1 LSKDGSTLD
10 AKLRNQSRGADHEA
24 GDHDLHELV
33 NFLWRRWK
41 FIVGVTALAALAGMV
56 FLARQTPAFTANAQ
70 ILLDSHQTKPFG
82 QDQIQFDLSN
92 DYSMIENQMAIIRSV
107 ALLRRVVER
116 ERLAADPEFGSAPR
130 GGSSLLSG
138 ISSIFFKYAPHV
150 SGSEPAKTVEQDSQA
165 SVVPIA
171 AMGTIGALQGALAVT
186 RVGQASLINVAFT
199 SVDPMKAA
207 RLANAVAD
215 AYVVDE
221 LDARLEAATRASN
234 WFNDRLVDLRSQ
246 LRESEEAVAKFRAE
260 NNLVQA
266 TANATLNQEQLGQL
280 NMGLVATRAE
290 TAEKK
295 AHFDLMRK
303 IESNG
308 GDIASLP
315 EVMNSD
321 AIGGLRKQAADLS
334 RQEAELLARYSAKHP
349 SVVNVHAQI
358 QDTRRQIAAEIQRI
372 ASKIEDEYQLAKAR
386 QDAAEKSLQEATGQM
401 GLDASKAIT
410 LRELERSAAVNKS
423 LFEDFL
429 QRSRVTKEEATFEE
443 HNSRVI
449 TPALPPGGPSAP
461 NKTRIMAI
469 ALVLGLMAGAGGAYA
484 LEWLNAGFTTPRE
497 VEDILGFPLLAS
509 ISRLFPR
516 DLTID
521 GAVAAITDYPMLRP
535 LSPFSEAVRSLRSGI
550 QMADVDHPPKVLQF
564 TSTVPGEGKTTLALA
579 LAASAAQAGARV
591 LFIDCDLRHPSSSRL
606 FGLQKEKGLV
616 DYLIGEAELQ
626 DIVHYREKV
635 CHWMLPAGGTTQN
648 PSDLLGSERMKKLVE
663 QFRAKFDLVVFD
675 TPPTGPV
682 IDPTVVARHLADKV
696 VYVVRWASTPR
707 GSVQRSVQQLS
718 GHAEIAGVVF
728 NYVDD
733 AQARKYG
740 GGTYSSYY
748 GGGHQYAEYYR
759 E

>member
-1 LSKDGSTLD
+1 MDPRPLS
-10 AKLRNQSRGADHEA
+10 QSPGADRDAE
-24 GDHDLHELV
+24 GRDLREIV

-41 FIVGVTALAALAGMV
+41 FIAGVTALAALAGMV
-56 FLARQTPAFTANAQ
+56 FLARQTPVYTANAQ
-70 ILLDSHQTKPFG
+70 ILLDTRQTKPFA
-82 QDQIQFDLSN
+82 QDQIQWDLSN

-116 ERLAADPEFGSAPR
+116 ERLVADPEFGSAPR
-130 GGSSLLSG
+130 GGPSLLSG
-138 ISSIFFKYAPHV
+138 LSGLRSIFFKDAPPEGTGPPKNV
-150 SGSEPAKTVEQDSQA
+150 QQDSQA
-165 SVVPIA
+165 GAVPFD
-171 AMGTIGALQGALAVT
+171 AMATIGALQGSLVVT
-186 RVGQASLINVAFT
+186 RVGQASLMNVAFT
-199 SVDPMKAA
+199 SVDPAKAA

-215 AYVVDE
+215 AYAVDG
-221 LDARLEAATRASN
+221 LDARLDAATRASA
-234 WFNDRLVDLRSQ
+234 WFNDRLVDLRKQ
-246 LRESEEAVAKFRAE
+246 LRESEQAVAQFRAQ

-266 TANATLNQEQLGQL
+266 NATATLSQEQLGEL
-280 NMGLVATRAE
+280 NMRLVATRAE

-295 AHFDLMRK
+295 AHFDLLQK

-334 RQEAELLARYSAKHP
+334 RQEADLLARYSGKHP

-372 ASKIEDEYQLAKAR
+372 ASKIDDEYQLAKAR
-386 QDAAEKSLQEATGQM
+386 QEAAEKSLQEATGQM

-410 LRELERSAAVNKS
+410 LRELERTAAVNKS

-429 QRSRVTKEEATFEE
+429 QRSRVTKEESTFEE

-469 ALVLGLMAGAGGAYA
+469 AVVLGLIAGVGGAYA

-497 VEDILGFPLLAS
+497 VEDMLGFPLLAS
-509 ISRLFPR
+509 ISRMLPG

-535 LSPFSEAVRSLRSGI
+535 MSSFSEAVRSLRSGI

-564 TSTVPGEGKTTLALA
+564 TSTVPGEGKTTLALS
-579 LAASAAQAGARV
+579 LAASAAQAGAKV
-591 LFIDCDLRHPSSSRL
+591 LFIDCDLRHPSSSRS
-606 FGLQKEKGLV
+606 FGLQREKGLV
-616 DYLIGEAELQ
+616 DYLIGEAELE
-626 DIVHYREKV
+626 DIVHYQEKV
-635 CHWMLPAGGTTQN
+635 RHWTLPAGGTTQN
-648 PSDLLGSERMKKLVE
+648 PSDLLGSERMRKLVD
-663 QFRAKFDLVVFD
+663 QLRAKFDLVVFD

-707 GSVQRSVQQLS
+707 GSVQRCVHQLS
-718 GHAEIAGVVF
+718 GHAEIAGVVL
-728 NYVDD
+728 NCVDD
-733 AQARKYG
+733 AEARKYG
-740 GGTYSSYY
+740 GYSSCY
-748 GGGHQYAEYYR
+748 GGGRQYAEYYR